1 LKVDL
6 GKRATESFVPTI
18 KDVAKTANVSTATV
32 SLVINNHERISP
44 ETRLKVNKAIEEL
57 NYHPFRSARGLVSQ
71 KTGNIGFILTEDH
84 FLRSEPF
91 YTRIFLGTEF
101 AARENE
107 FYILLTTVPSV
118 FKTGDRL
125 PRFVLERNVDGI
137 IIAGKV
143 PCDLI
148 ISLEK
153 YNLPL
158 VFIDYYPENN
168 KYSEVL
174 IDNISGGKKAV
185 QCLTKLG
192 HKNIGFV
199 AGDILHPSI
208 KDRFQGYKIA
218 LEEAGLF
225 YDSNYYVTDENN
237 PARENGYSAAE
248 KLLKKNK
255 KISAIFA
262 CNDAMA
268 IGVMQYLKENK
279 INIPDDVSIIGF
291 DNVEADLSL
300 DPPLSTIG
308 VEKTDMGIE
317 AIRLMSEILKNKVKT
332 IKKVLVP
339 VELIC
344 RKSTVQPNN

>member
-1 LKVDL
+1 MS
-6 GKRATESFVPTI
+6 KRATEAFVPTI

-71 KTGNIGFILTEDH
+71 KTGNLGFILTEDH

-107 FYILLTTVPSV
+107 YYILLTTIPSN
-118 FKTGDRL
+118 FKAGDTL
-125 PRFVLERNVDGI
+125 PRFVLERNIDGI

-143 PCDLI
+143 PTDLI
-148 ISLEK
+148 SSLER

-158 VFIDYYPENN
+158 VFVDYYPENN

-174 IDNISGGKKAV
+174 IDNITGGKKAV
-185 QCLTKLG
+185 QCLVKLG
-192 HKNIGFV
+192 HKEIGFA
-199 AGDILHPSI
+199 AGDIHHPSI
-208 KDRFQGYKIA
+208 KDRFQGYKMA
-218 LEEAGLF
+218 LEEAGLY
-225 YDSNYYVTDENN
+225 YDANYYVTDEEN
-237 PARENGYSAAE
+237 PARENGYNAAK
-248 KLLKKNK
+248 KLLGKNK
-255 KISAIFA
+255 KITAVFA

-279 INIPDDVSIIGF
+279 IKIPEDISIIGF

-317 AIRLMSEILKNKVKT
+317 AIRLMSEILKNNVKT

-344 RKSTVQPNN
+344 RKSTEQLIN

>member
-1 LKVDL
+1 MS
-6 GKRATESFVPTI
+6 KRITEAFVPTI

-44 ETRLKVNKAIEEL
+44 ETRFKVNKAIEEL

-71 KTGNIGFILTEDH
+71 KTGNLGFILTEDH

-107 FYILLTTVPSV
+107 FYILLTTIPSN
-118 FKTGDRL
+118 FKAGDRL
-125 PRFVLERNVDGI
+125 PRFVLERNIDGI

-143 PCDLI
+143 PSDLI
-148 ISLEK
+148 SSLER

-158 VFIDYYPENN
+158 VFVDYYPDNN

-174 IDNISGGKKAV
+174 IDNISGGKKAI
-185 QCLTKLG
+185 QCLIKLG
-192 HKNIGFV
+192 HKDIGFI

-208 KDRFQGYKIA
+208 KDRFQGYKMA
-218 LEEAGLF
+218 LEEAGLH
-225 YDSNYYVTDENN
+225 YDINYYVTDEEN
-237 PARENGYSAAE
+237 PARENGYNAAK
-248 KLLKKNK
+248 KLLGKNK
-255 KISAIFA
+255 KITALFA

-279 INIPDDVSIIGF
+279 IKIPEDISIIGF

-300 DPPLSTIG
+300 DPTLSTIS

-317 AIRLMSEILKNKVKT
+317 AIRLMSEILKNNVKT

-344 RKSTVQPNN
+344 RKSTEQLKNKD